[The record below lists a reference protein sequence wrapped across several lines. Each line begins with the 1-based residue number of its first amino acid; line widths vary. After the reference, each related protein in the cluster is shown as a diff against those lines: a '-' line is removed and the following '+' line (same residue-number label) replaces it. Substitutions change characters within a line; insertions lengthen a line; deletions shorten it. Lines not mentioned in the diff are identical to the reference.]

1 MAYFRIHFFKEKSRQ
16 IDIDLLLNYFRDLEG
31 FQTEMDEK
39 SVRFSYEHKTMYVG
53 YQYSIT
59 PRSTV
64 PDIYRLS
71 PNYLDVNIHVD
82 IPILLSDFMYQQ
94 FLKAIDTFT
103 RTFKLFVYHPLFED
117 VMPFRYELLTEV
129 NHMMKAKY
137 IEKHHDEV
145 KEFVFVDQKILYKML
160 KYEDDILNLKD
171 YYKDITTYVPK
182 YQLLFNGKT
191 LIQAIEIQDGML
203 TVIPPEINTIF
214 IRMKD
219 QTLKAFDYISVTK
232 KLQNLLVKVPGTIE
246 GTNVLLKKNVSKF
259 YKILKKA
266 SIKNLDSTY
275 HSIRSSKLLEKDT

>member
-1 MAYFRIHFFKEKSRQ
+1 MAHFRLHFFKEKSRQ
-16 IDIDLLLNYFRDLEG
+16 IDIDLLLNYFRELEG
-31 FQTEMDEK
+31 FHTEMDEK
-39 SVRFSYEHKTMYVG
+39 SVRFSYEHQTLYVG

-82 IPILLSDFMYQQ
+82 IPILTSDFMYQQ
-94 FLKAIDTFT
+94 FLKAIDAFT
-103 RTFKLFVYHPLFED
+103 RTFKLFIYHPLFED

-129 NHMMKAKY
+129 YHMMKAKY
-137 IEKHHDEV
+137 IEKHHDET
-145 KEFVFVDQKILYKML
+145 KEYVFIDQKMLYKML
-160 KYEDDILNLKD
+160 KYEDDIINLKT
-171 YYKDITTYVPK
+171 YYKDILTFVPK

-219 QTLKAFDYISVTK
+219 QTLKAFDYLSIAK
-232 KLQNLLVKVPGTIE
+232 KVENLLNKVPGTIE
-246 GTNVLLKKNVSKF
+246 GTNVLLKKHVPKF

-266 SIKNLDSTY
+266 TIKDIDSTFY
-275 HSIRSSKLLEKDT
+275 SIRSSKLLEKES

>member
-82 IPILLSDFMYQQ
+82 IPILMSDFMYQQ

>member
-31 FQTEMDEK
+31 FHTEMDEK

-59 PRSTV
+59 PRTTV

-82 IPILLSDFMYQQ
+82 IPMLISDFMYQQ

-129 NHMMKAKY
+129 NRMMKTKY

-160 KYEDDILNLKD
+160 KYEDDILNLKE
-171 YYKDITTYVPK
+171 YYKDISTYVPK

-219 QTLKAFDYISVTK
+219 LTLKAFDYMSVTK

>member
-1 MAYFRIHFFKEKSRQ
+1 MANFRLHFFKEKSRQ

-82 IPILLSDFMYQQ
+82 IPILISDFMYQQ
-94 FLKAIDTFT
+94 ILKAIDAFT
-103 RTFKLFVYHPLFED
+103 RAFKLFIYHPLFED

-129 NHMMKAKY
+129 NRMMKAKY
-137 IEKHHDEV
+137 IEKNHDEI

-160 KYEDDILNLKD
+160 KYQDDILNLKD
-171 YYKDITTYVPK
+171 YYKDIMTYVPK

-219 QTLKAFDYISVTK
+219 QTLKAFDYISVAK

-266 SIKNLDSTY
+266 SIKNFDSTY
-275 HSIRSSKLLEKDT
+275 LSIRSSKLLEKET

>member
-82 IPILLSDFMYQQ
+82 IPILMSDFMYQQ

-137 IEKHHDEV
+137 IEKNHDEV

-219 QTLKAFDYISVTK
+219 QTLKAFDYMSVTK

>member
-1 MAYFRIHFFKEKSRQ
+1 MAHFRLHFFKEKSRQ
-16 IDIDLLLNYFRDLEG
+16 IDIDLLLNYFRELEG
-31 FQTEMDEK
+31 FHTEMDEK
-39 SVRFSYEHKTMYVG
+39 SVRFSYEHQTLYVG

-64 PDIYRLS
+64 PDIFRLS

-82 IPILLSDFMYQQ
+82 IPILTSDFMYQQ

-103 RTFKLFVYHPLFED
+103 RTFKLFIYHPLFED

-129 NHMMKAKY
+129 YHMMKAKY
-137 IEKHHDEV
+137 IEKHHEEM
-145 KEFVFVDQKILYKML
+145 KEYVFIDQKMLYKML
-160 KYEDDILNLKD
+160 KYEDDIINLKT
-171 YYKDITTYVPK
+171 YYKDILTFVPK

-219 QTLKAFDYISVTK
+219 QTLKAFDYASIAK
-232 KLQNLLVKVPGTIE
+232 KVENLLNKVPGTIE
-246 GTNVLLKKNVSKF
+246 GTNVLLKKHVPKF

-266 SIKNLDSTY
+266 TIKDIDSTFY
-275 HSIRSSKLLEKDT
+275 SIRSSKLLEKES